1 MNVRAQGPIIAVPRR
16 WNSCLGILTIGMAWV
31 MGSPAGPARGEGT
44 APGIAPAPGT
54 ALGGQPATSRIIH
67 RFDFFEPNY
76 FDPIPPGWVRFPDG
90 FAADPEFPRYAD
102 ARFDPDAGHVA
113 PPSFYLASRGRSVAY
128 RYVGDATRVR
138 RGDYAV
144 TGWVRPDRLA
154 RGRATLSAYYLDW
167 EGQYVPG
174 TQRFGRLIGS
184 DPADASTGRG
194 TTGRRS
200 VSACRPR
207 RWAPILWALRVGW
220 CRRRSG
226 TRAAHRIATSGFV
239 MCPGGPGSTISA
251 CAVCLA
257 GC

>member
-1 MNVRAQGPIIAVPRR
+1 LAASPLPAASFTGSISSSRTTSIRFRR
-16 WNSCLGILTIGMAWV
+16 
-31 MGSPAGPARGEGT
+31 
-44 APGIAPAPGT
+44 
-54 ALGGQPATSRIIH
+54 GGCVS
-67 RFDFFEPNY
+67 
-76 FDPIPPGWVRFPDG
+76 PDG

-194 TTGRRS
+194 GRLGADPYPLA
-200 VSACRPR
+200 V
-207 RWAPILWALRVGW
+207 
-220 CRRRSG
+220 
-226 TRAAHRIATSGFV
+226 RAAGRPFCGHYVLGGAGGGLARGQHTASPHRAS
-239 MCPGGPGSTISA
+239 
-251 CAVCLA
+251 
-257 GC
+257 